1 MQVRQVTRG
10 VGIIAAM
17 VCAVVAAVS
26 VPAAGAA
33 TQAEITGQ
41 SQLLKEVNK
50 ARTTRGLAP
59 LRLNAV
65 LSRPAR
71 VHSAYLARIGTL
83 DHTGADGKPF
93 YVRIYRAGYSRQK
106 AVGENL
112 GMASGCSTTL
122 SRTMVDM
129 WLKSPGHR
137 RNLLSSRFKN
147 IGIAVVAASNC
158 SNTIYATDFG
168 G

>member
-1 MQVRQVTRG
+1 MQVRQSKRG
-10 VGIIAAM
+10 ADIVAVILCAAAAC
-17 VCAVVAAVS
+17 VAV
-26 VPAAGAA
+26 PGAGAA

-41 SQLLKEVNK
+41 SQLLREVNK

-59 LRLNAV
+59 LHLSKV

-71 VHSAYLARIGTL
+71 QHSAYLARAGVL
-83 DHTGADGKPF
+83 DHNGADGKPF
-93 YVRIYRAGYSRQK
+93 YVRLYRAGYSRQK

-112 GMASGCSTTL
+112 GMASGCSTDL
-122 SRTMVDM
+122 SSTMVDL

-137 RNLLSSRFKN
+137 RNLLSSRYRN
-147 IGIAVVAASNC
+147 IGIAVVAAADC
-158 SNTIYATDFG
+158 SNTIYTTDFG